1 MSTIKIKKSS
11 VSGRIPSPSDLDYG
25 ELAINI
31 ADGKLYF
38 KNSSNVIQSFNTS
51 FSDSSGVVGLID
63 SDFVQSRQATGLDSA
78 EVIALATSIENQ
90 AFNRFLVSGQFDVV
104 ADSTQDTIT
113 FAAGDNIVI
122 TTTPDDDTITFAS
135 TALDSSAA
143 ISLID
148 SSYVQARQT
157 LGGGT
162 FSDSAAVSSLIDSSY
177 VEARVPTSSN
187 SFSTVSVTGVG
198 STVAD
203 QAGDTLNLTAGTNI
217 TMAVDTSTDTITIN
231 STAAATGTL
240 DFGTIS
246 APAGFT
252 LDLGAI

>member
-11 VSGRIPSPSDLDYG
+11 VQGRIPSSSDLDYG

-38 KNSSNVIQSFNTS
+38 KNSSNVIQSFDAG
-51 FSDSSGVVGLID
+51 FADSSTVQNLID
-63 SDFVQSRQATGLDSA
+63 ADYIQARQATGLDSA
-78 EVIALATSIENQ
+78 AVATIAEASQNV
-90 AFNRFLVSGQFDVV
+90 AFKRFLVSGQFDVV
-104 ADSTQDTIT
+104 ADSTGDAIE
-113 FAAGDNIVI
+113 FAAGSNITL
-122 TTTPDDDTITFAS
+122 TTTPNDDTITFAT
-135 TALDSSAA
+135 TALNTSEVT
-143 ISLID
+143 SLID

-162 FSDSAAVSSLIDSSY
+162 FSDSAAVSLLIDSSY

-187 SFSTVSVTGVG
+187 SFSTVSVSGVG

-231 STAAATGTL
+231 STASATGTL
-240 DFGTIS
+240 DFGTI
-246 APAGFT
+246 ATPAGFT

>member
-11 VSGRIPSPSDLDYG
+11 VSGRIPSPSDLEYG

-78 EVIALATSIENQ
+78 DIIALANSVENQ

-104 ADSTQDTIT
+104 ADSTQDTVT

-157 LGGGT
+157 LGGGS

-177 VEARVPTSSN
+177 VSARVPTSST
-187 SFSTVSVTGVG
+187 SFSTVAVTGVG

-203 QAGDTLNLTAGTNI
+203 QAGDTLNLTPGTNI
-217 TMAVDTSTDTITIN
+217 TMSVDTSSDTITIN
-231 STAAATGTL
+231 STASATGTL
-240 DFGTIS
+240 DFGTI
-246 APAGFT
+246 ATPAGFT